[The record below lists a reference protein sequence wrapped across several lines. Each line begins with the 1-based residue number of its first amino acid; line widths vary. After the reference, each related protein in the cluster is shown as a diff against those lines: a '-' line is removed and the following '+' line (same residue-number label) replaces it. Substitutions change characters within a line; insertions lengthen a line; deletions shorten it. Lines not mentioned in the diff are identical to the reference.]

1 MDLNKEI
8 RQKSTWTFSEQK
20 FTKVQKDM
28 IYLAVAHLKNGGNVV
43 EFKKAE
49 YDAIIGH
56 EVSYPQIKKALKEI
70 GRIGVVLHDDEKSKS
85 YHEVFLFQE
94 VKLEKGIISIQFS
107 PRGLNIFQNIYKDFT
122 SMNAKQAIMLK
133 GVYTKR
139 FFELLSDKR
148 DLGVLNIEINE
159 LVKLFGITKNT
170 ASTFTKIRNVVLD
183 PAFKELQKTAF
194 KPKYEA
200 IKTGRKYT
208 HLKITFKPNPYK
220 APEKTALNIYEWG
233 LIRKAIGQE
242 HQTVLKTLA
251 HKVDIALFD
260 YEQRF
265 GQIKNKTL
273 FKREFVQK
281 WVNYKYRN
289 AKLSLLSE
297 EYFPHLNIEDHI

>member
-1 MDLNKEI
+1 MDINKEI
-8 RQKSTWTFSEQK
+8 RQKSAWTFSEQK
-20 FTKVQKDM
+20 FTKIQKDM
-28 IYLAVAHLKNGGNVV
+28 IYLAIAHLNSNSDTVSFPKS
-43 EFKKAE
+43 E
-49 YDAIIGH
+49 YDDVVGY
-56 EVSYPQIKKALKEI
+56 EVSYSQIKKALKDV
-70 GRIGVVLHDDEKSKS
+70 GRTGVVLLNDQTKQS
-85 YHEVFLFQE
+85 YFEVFIFQS
-94 VKLEKGIISIQFS
+94 VKLEKGLVSIQFS

-139 FFELLSDKR
+139 IFELLSDKR
-148 DLGVLNIEINE
+148 DLGIFKIEIQE
-159 LVKLFGITKNT
+159 LIQILSIPKSIARSITI
-170 ASTFTKIRNVVLD
+170 IRSRVLD
-183 PAFKELQKTAF
+183 PAFHELQKTAF
-194 KPKYEA
+194 KPKYEL

-208 HLKITFKPNPYK
+208 HLKITFKSNPYK
-220 APEKTALNIYEWG
+220 APEKTALNIDEWG

-251 HKVDIALFD
+251 HKVDIALSD

-297 EYFPHLNIEDHI
+297 EYFPHLNIEHHI